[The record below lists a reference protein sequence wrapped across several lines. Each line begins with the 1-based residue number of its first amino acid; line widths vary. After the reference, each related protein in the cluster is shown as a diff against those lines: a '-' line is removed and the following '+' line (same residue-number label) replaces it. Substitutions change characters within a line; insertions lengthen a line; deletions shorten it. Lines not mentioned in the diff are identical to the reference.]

1 MCSRALAC
9 PLRWCTSLR
18 AAQASAALMTWS
30 RLVRPMDVVSNPCM
44 QQQRQLRDVSNTVW
58 EMQESSRCRIWLLRP
73 GCIEKYL

>member
-44 QQQRQLRDVSNTVW
+44 QQQRQLRDISNRGDAREQQVQNLAV
-58 EMQESSRCRIWLLRP
+58 EAWLH
-73 GCIEKYL
+73 